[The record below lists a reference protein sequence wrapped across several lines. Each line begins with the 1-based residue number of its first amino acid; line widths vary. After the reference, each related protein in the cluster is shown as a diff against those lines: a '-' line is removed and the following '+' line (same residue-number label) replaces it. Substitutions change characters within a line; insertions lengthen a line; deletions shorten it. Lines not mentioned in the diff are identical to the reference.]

1 MAYSRTPRAEIARW
15 QQAAK
20 LVLESPMLALA
31 CKLVS
36 DTPDEPAGFVARREE
51 LVFVRFA
58 SCRLTSRRPSATT
71 SGCQQ
76 PDTPIGRP

>member
-20 LVLESPMLALA
+20 LVLESPIPALV